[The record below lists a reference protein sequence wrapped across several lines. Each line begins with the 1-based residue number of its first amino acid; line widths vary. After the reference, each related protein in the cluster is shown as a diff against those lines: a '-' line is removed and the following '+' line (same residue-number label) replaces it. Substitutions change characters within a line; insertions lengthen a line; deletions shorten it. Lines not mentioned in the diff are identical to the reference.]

1 MKRNRIFTLLFFL
14 AASTLWMP
22 SANAASADATRFYVG
37 AQLGDSVVGGILGL
51 QINKTF
57 SLEARY
63 DYIDTENQPNTTID
77 KYGVG
82 LTLIGMYP
90 VKFGKMAPINLFI
103 KAGYEQ
109 TTTETTTYD
118 PGIPGIYDPST
129 ILTTKERKRT
139 VVGAGAQFDLS
150 QDVSGRI
157 GVNAVGSDHTV
168 FITAIYKF

>member
-1 MKRNRIFTLLFFL
+1 MKRHRFFTLLLFL
-14 AASTLWMP
+14 AAPVLWMP
-22 SANAASADATRFYVG
+22 SANAASADATRLYVG
-37 AQLGDSVVGGILGL
+37 AQLGDLAVGGILGL

-57 SLEARY
+57 SVEARY
-63 DYIDTENQPNTTID
+63 DYIDTENQLNTTID
-77 KYGVG
+77 EYCVG

-90 VKFGKMAPINLFI
+90 VKFGKMSPINLFM

-118 PGIPGIYDPST
+118 PGIPGIYDPTTT
-129 ILTTKERKRT
+129 ITTKERRRT

-150 QDVSGRI
+150 ADMSGRI